1 MILEDGVEISLK
13 NPHGKDEFESD
24 LRLIEAFLKNYY
36 TLSQKEI
43 PYREPRQKHYNRSQ
57 NPEIRISIT
66 KRQQA
71 LILFKKELQER
82 GRCLA

>member
-24 LRLIEAFLKNYY
+24 LKLIEAFLENYY
-36 TLSQKEI
+36 TLPQKEI
-43 PYREPRQKHYNRSQ
+43 PYREPRQKDYTRSQ
-57 NPEIRISIT
+57 NPEIRIPIT

-71 LILFKKELQER
+71 LILFKKELQEK
-82 GRCLA
+82 GR